1 MFALCSLLSECR
13 RQSLASVSI
22 PQPITSVEEFVPD
35 EGVLDRSFL
44 EDMNFQERGTLQRL
58 EIESDRYLFTT
69 WEEVRNVPCS
79 SLYIF
84 LSNTLAIFNTSQ
96 YRNE

>member
-1 MFALCSLLSECR
+1 MPALCSLLSERR

-22 PQPITSVEEFVPD
+22 PQPIISVEEFVPD

-44 EDMNFQERGTLQRL
+44 EDMNFQERGTPQRL

-69 WEEVRNVPCS
+69 WEEVRTVPYS
-79 SLYIF
+79 SVYIF
-84 LSNTLAIFNTSQ
+84 LSNCRQLK
-96 YRNE
+96 